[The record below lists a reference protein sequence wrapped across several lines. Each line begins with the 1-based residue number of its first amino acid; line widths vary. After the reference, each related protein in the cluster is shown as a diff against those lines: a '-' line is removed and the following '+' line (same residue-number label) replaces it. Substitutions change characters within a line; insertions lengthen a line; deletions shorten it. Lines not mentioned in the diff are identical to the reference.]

1 MSSTET
7 GIAAD
12 IRLTESIRE
21 ALLVLYDPPALA
33 TTPLVTELIEPG
45 VSRSARDVAELLRG
59 AIENLKPVDPA
70 PPQSHG
76 SRCYRYLRLR
86 YVECRGHTAIARELS
101 ISIRQASRVHLDAL
115 EALARVLF
123 PDRFRPVTPDVAA
136 REPLPSAPVHRTA
149 TRASQ
154 SLEAELASVGPGA
167 TEGSVDLAEV
177 TTGVRDTFGRFAAAH
192 GVTVEIDVPGPLPP
206 VKANRVALRQI
217 QLNLLIYLVDLIR
230 RRSGAARIV
239 VSIRGERVEGGV
251 ALAMRWDGEAVEAG
265 ARPTRDSSDQALLD
279 AASYLAWLQGARVE
293 EIGDGRTGLGLSLW
307 LPVSDVR
314 SILVVDDNPDVGK
327 LFARMLAKNAY
338 NVVQA
343 RSAGRALSVARENP
357 PEAILLD
364 VVMPAR
370 DGWELLATLKGD
382 RKLAAIPVIVC
393 SVLPDRELAL
403 SLGAAD
409 FLPKPVTR
417 STLLRALGRLFAG
430 AGSGA
435 C

>member
-1 MSSTET
+1 MSST
-7 GIAAD
+7 D
-12 IRLTESIRE
+12 IGVGGDVRLTESIRE

-33 TTPLVTELIEPG
+33 TTPLVTDLIEPG
-45 VSRSARDVAELLRG
+45 AVRSSRDVADLLRE
-59 AIENLKPVDPA
+59 AIENLKPIEPA

-86 YVECRGHTAIARELS
+86 YVECQGHTAIARELG

-123 PDRFRPVTPDVAA
+123 PDRFRSAPPDPAA
-136 REPLPSAPVHRTA
+136 REPLPSAQIHHT
-149 TRASQ
+149 TRARQ
-154 SLEAELASVGPGA
+154 SLEAELASVGPGV
-167 TEGSVDLAEV
+167 TEGNVDLVEV
-177 TTGVRDTFGRFAAAH
+177 TTSVRDTCGRFAAAH
-192 GVTVEIDVPGPLPP
+192 GVSIEIDLPGPLPP
-206 VKANRVALRQI
+206 VKVNRVALRQI
-217 QLNLLIYLVDLIR
+217 QLNLLIYLVELIR
-230 RRSGAARIV
+230 RRSAAPWIA
-239 VSIRGERVEGGV
+239 VSIRGERSNGGV
-251 ALAMRWDGEAVEAG
+251 VLTMAWHGEILGGSDRA
-265 ARPTRDSSDQALLD
+265 TRDSSDQALFD
-279 AASYLAWLQGARVE
+279 AASYLARLQGVRVE
-293 EIGDGRTGLGLSLW
+293 KIGDGETELGLSLW
-307 LPVSDVR
+307 LPVSDLR

-343 RSAGRALSVARENP
+343 RSVGRALSVARENP

-364 VVMPAR
+364 VVMPSR

-382 RKLAAIPVIVC
+382 PKLAEIPVIVC

-417 STLLRALGRLFAG
+417 STLQRALGRLFEAAVMERG
-430 AGSGA
+430 
-435 C
+435 